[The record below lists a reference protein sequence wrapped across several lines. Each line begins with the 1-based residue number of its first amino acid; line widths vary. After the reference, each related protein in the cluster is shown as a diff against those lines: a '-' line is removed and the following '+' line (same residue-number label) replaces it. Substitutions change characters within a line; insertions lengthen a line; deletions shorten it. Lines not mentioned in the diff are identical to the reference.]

1 MSADESGEVESIAAE
16 IERYLARHPNA
27 ADSADGIHRWW
38 LPTRLSEK
46 PLESVKAALE
56 ELVDRGVMSKTMLD
70 GGRVIYSGASRRAGP
85 TH

>member
-1 MSADESGEVESIAAE
+1 MSADGSDEVGSIAAE

-38 LPTRLSEK
+38 LPPRFGEQS
-46 PLESVKAALE
+46 LEAVEAALDL
-56 ELVDRGVMSKTMLD
+56 LVERGLMSKTVLE
-70 GGRVIYSGASRRAGP
+70 GGRVIYSGVGRGAGR

>member
-1 MSADESGEVESIAAE
+1 MSADGSDEVRSIAEE

-38 LPTRLSEK
+38 LPTRSSEK
-46 PLESVKAALE
+46 PLESVEAALE
-56 ELVDRGVMSKTMLD
+56 LLVGRGVVSKTVLE
-70 GGRVIYSGASRRAGP
+70 GGRVIYSGTSRRAGP

>member
-1 MSADESGEVESIAAE
+1 MSADGSDEVGSIAAE

-38 LPTRLSEK
+38 LPTRFSEQ
-46 PLESVKAALE
+46 PLESVESALE
-56 ELVDRGVMSKTMLD
+56 LLVDRGAVTKTVLE
-70 GGRVIYSGASRRAGP
+70 GGRVIYSGASRRTGP